1 MDTQQVA
8 LNVLRC
14 FIDGKQLHGADSSLK
29 SRQEHIWLSKLHSFR
44 NTKFRYLLLNS
55 VLS

>member
-14 FIDGKQLHGADSSLK
+14 FVDGKQLHGADSSLK
-29 SRQEHIWLSKLHSFR
+29 SRQAHIWLSKLQSFR